1 MNFRD
6 RLLSILSSKRMDE
19 VINLML
25 RFVRKPD
32 ESYYDYRMMD
42 ISKGY
47 STFETLGFKN
57 RDFETYNFTPKYVFR
72 LVSAASISIR
82 VRDGIRFIKNLSRFP
97 NIYSIDIVK
106 KYRLTLNKSVPMIH
120 GDKAWD
126 YGYEGKNIRIAVL
139 DSGIDSSHPDL
150 KGKVVYSASFVSDE
164 DDKDYNGHG
173 THVAGIIAGNG
184 DKYRGVAP
192 KAQLVNAKCGDKY
205 GFLMEDNV
213 AAAIETIVLDNLA
226 DILNMSFG
234 GSYDENREDILVTLV
249 DLVVGVY
256 GKIVCVAAGNSGP
269 NPHTIESPG
278 VAIHGITV
286 GAVDQDYRIAPY
298 SSRGPG
304 PGGIL
309 KPEVVA
315 PGGDPNKGVYGGII
329 SALSSN
335 IPEDL
340 RKEYEPRI
348 VDDIYVSLCGTSMA
362 TPHVS
367 GACALLLEVVR
378 ENSIAH
384 STEIPF
390 IIKNVLERSA
400 RNLGYDKYAQ
410 GFGLIDIENAIKYM
424 RSERIKA
431 IGTKSSD
438 FWKEIIESISISGL
452 LSSTI
457 GAMTYTAFSE
467 LLSSRTSSDIDRLR
481 NQIIKSLKDVRKEII
496 ELDRQYQLGL
506 ISLEEYKNRIRELS
520 LKVERAE
527 RILNYLDK
535 YK

>member
-6 RLLSILSSKRMDE
+6 RLLSILSSKRPDE
-19 VINLML
+19 FTNLML

-32 ESYYDYRMMD
+32 EFYSYRTMD

-47 STFETLGFKN
+47 SIFEALGFKN
-57 RDFETYNFTPKYVFR
+57 RDFEIYNFTPRYVFR
-72 LVSAASISIR
+72 LVNAASISIR
-82 VRDGIRFIKNLSRFP
+82 VREGIKLVKNLFKFP

-126 YGYEGKNIRIAVL
+126 YGYEGKNVRIAVL

-150 KGKVVYSASFVSDE
+150 KGKIIYSKSFVLSE

-192 KAQLVNAKCGDKY
+192 KALLVNAKCGDKY
-205 GFLMEDNV
+205 GRIWEDE
-213 AAAIETIVLDNLA
+213 AAVAIETIVLDNLA

-234 GSYDENREDILVTLV
+234 GPYDENREDILVTLV

-256 GKIVCVAAGNSGP
+256 GKIVCIAAGNSGP
-269 NPHTIESPG
+269 SSHTIESPG
-278 VAIHGITV
+278 VAKNGITV
-286 GAVDQDYRIAPY
+286 GAVDKDYRVTSY

-304 PGGIL
+304 PGGVL

-315 PGGDPNKGVYGGII
+315 PGGDSNKGVFGGII

-335 IPEDL
+335 ISEDL

-348 VDDIYVSLCGTSMA
+348 VDEIYVSLCGTSMA

-400 RNLGYDKYAQ
+400 KDLGYDPYMQGNGRIYAK
-410 GFGLIDIENAIKYM
+410 GAVDYAINT
-424 RSERIKA
+424 A
-431 IGTKSSD
+431 SD
-438 FWKEIIESISISGL
+438 VL
-452 LSSTI
+452 
-457 GAMTYTAFSE
+457 TASNDE
-467 LLSSRTSSDIDRLR
+467 AYAT
-481 NQIIKSLKDVRKEII
+481 
-496 ELDRQYQLGL
+496 G
-506 ISLEEYKNRIRELS
+506 
-520 LKVERAE
+520 AE
-527 RILNYLDK
+527 RYEISFYK
-535 YK
+535 YIWIAFIYYGSYGLYSFLRTII